1 MIIYSDVHLGLARKA
16 GTTPRSSLLW
26 QHAIYKA
33 ATAVTEMD
41 GYKVCLGDLF
51 DRFSNPERIVMQGMN
66 IVSETGF
73 CLAGNHDVTAS
84 ADGIGSLQLLRDA
97 VFDDKCIALNKFGE
111 TRVFNTSPASSMN
124 VAAIPHCTTQELFE
138 QSLLAAAS
146 EAAPGS
152 ALLLHCNYDMPES
165 RLTPTTLNLTRER
178 AEMLLDVFDQ
188 LFIGHEHTF
197 RTDFDGRL
205 VIPGSVFPTGF
216 DNMSNKYVISIE
228 GHDPMDWEQT
238 MVWDAR
244 TGYVEGGA
252 KDLLGGDQ
260 QFVRLYG
267 EFKPS
272 DIAGIWKSYPNL
284 LALKWDQA
292 AGYEMEMDSASLED
306 WDLISTVEAT
316 IEDAEEQAL
325 WKQAKQELDL

>member
-26 QHAIYKA
+26 QHAIYTA
-33 ATAVTEMD
+33 AADVTEMK

-51 DRFSNPERIVMQGMN
+51 DRFSNPERIVMQGTN
-66 IVSETGF
+66 IISETDF

-97 VFDDKCIALNKFGE
+97 VFDHKCIALNGFGDAK
-111 TRVFNTSPASSMN
+111 VFPVSAADAFPMM
-124 VAAIPHCTTQELFE
+124 AIPHCTTQELFE
-138 QSLLAAAS
+138 QALLEASNIAAS
-146 EAAPGS
+146 GN
-152 ALLLHCNYDMPES
+152 ALLLHCNYAMPES
-165 RLTPTTLNLTRER
+165 RLTPTTLNLTWER
-178 AEMLLDVFDQ
+178 AEMLLEVFDQ
-188 LFIGHEHTF
+188 IFIGHEHTH

-205 VIPGSVFPTGF
+205 VIPGSIFPTGF
-216 DNMSNKYVISIE
+216 DNMSNKYVLNIE
-228 GHDPMDWEQT
+228 GHDPMDWGSR
-238 MVWDAR
+238 MVWDAVQ
-244 TGYVEGGA
+244 GYAEGNVQ
-252 KDLLGGDQ
+252 DLLGGNQ

-272 DIAGIWKSYPNL
+272 DIADIWKSYPNL